1 MEGLGWIVVSFLV
14 GCLVGIGTA
23 VGAQSA
29 FDRDIERRLV
39 WTNRGRAYKLTPI
52 EPTKMNSADSKGT
65 D

>member
-1 MEGLGWIVVSFLV
+1 MDGWMVVSFLV
-14 GCLVGIGTA
+14 GCIVGIFAA
-23 VGAQSA
+23 VGAQEV

-52 EPTKMNSADSKGT
+52 EPTKTNSSDSKGT